1 MSRPITLPS
10 PREIL
15 KWCAYAAVLL
25 APGSF
30 LVLLALWLFRQMPLR
45 LKTARGS
52 L

>member
-1 MSRPITLPS
+1 MFRSITLPS

-30 LVLLALWLFRQMPLR
+30 LVLLALWLVRQMPLR
-45 LKTARGS
+45 LKIGRES
-52 L
+52 V